1 MLLRDLL
8 APWFHYS
15 GSESFNQLSL
25 DSRAIKPGDLF
36 VAVPGYRVDGRNY
49 IDLATKNGALI
60 SLVHTDEPD
69 AHGKVVAGD
78 CMQILFFQLYR
89 QLSAL
94 AAQVYPLP
102 SKRLKLI
109 GVTGTNGK
117 TSITQLM
124 AQLLVCLDKRPAV
137 MGTLGNGLWGE
148 LLDNGNTTADPITI
162 MAQLKQF
169 DEQGAD
175 LCAMEVS
182 SHGLTQA
189 RVEAVPFDV
198 AIFTNL
204 SRDHLDYHGT
214 MQAYGDAKKRL
225 LHFHSLDSG
234 VINFDDDL
242 GKQWLAEDD
251 AHQMIGY
258 SIHGDNAEVR
268 QKAMIYTQGNHFYNQ
283 GVKTSVVWP
292 GGTADLDAPLLGAF
306 NLSNLL
312 AALAGLYQ
320 VGFDMNELCN
330 AVPKLHA
337 VTGRMERFT
346 TQNGIT
352 LVVDYAHTP
361 DAIVQTLQALRGHC
375 KGELWCLFGCG
386 GDRDKGKRP
395 LMAKAAEQYADRL
408 MVTSD
413 NARSEA
419 PDEIINDILAGLT
432 HVGNALTQVDRELAI
447 RQVVAEA
454 KPGDIIL
461 LAGKGHETYQEAGG
475 VRCDYDERALARD
488 LASNH
493 VEVNR

>member
-15 GSESFNQLSL
+15 GPESFNQLSL
-25 DSRAIKPGDLF
+25 DSRSIKPGDLF
-36 VAVPGYRVDGRNY
+36 VAVPGYQVDGRNY
-49 IDLATKNGALI
+49 IDLAAKNGAQM

-94 AAQVYPLP
+94 AAQAYPLP
-102 SKRLKLI
+102 TDRLKLI

-124 AQLLVCLDKRPAV
+124 AQLLVCLSKNPAI

-148 LLDNGNTTADPITI
+148 LLDSGNTTADPITI
-162 MAQLKQF
+162 MGQLKQF

-175 LCAMEVS
+175 LCAIEVS

-189 RVEAVPFDV
+189 RVDAVPFDV

-225 LHFHSLDSG
+225 LHFPSLNSA

-251 AHQMIGY
+251 TNQMIGY
-258 SIHGDNAEVR
+258 SIHGDDAEVR
-268 QKAMIYTQGNHFYNQ
+268 QKATIYTQRNYFHHQ
-283 GVKTSVVWP
+283 GVKSSLVWP
-292 GGTADLDAPLLGAF
+292 GGKADIDAPLLGAF
-306 NLSNLL
+306 SLSNLL

-320 VGFDMNELCN
+320 VGFDMNELLE

-337 VTGRMERFT
+337 VMGRMERFT
-346 TQNGIT
+346 TLNGIT

-361 DAIVQTLQALRGHC
+361 DAIEKVLQALRVHC
-375 KGELWCLFGCG
+375 EGELWCLFGCG

-395 LMAKAAEQYADRL
+395 LMAQAAESYADRL
-408 MVTSD
+408 MITSD
-413 NARSEA
+413 NARSE
-419 PDEIINDILAGLT
+419 PPNEIINDILAGLT
-432 HVGNALTQVDRELAI
+432 HVDNALTQVDRELAI

-454 KPGDIIL
+454 KSGDIIL
-461 LAGKGHETYQEAGG
+461 LAGKGHETYQEASG
-475 VRCDYDERALARD
+475 VRSAYDERALARH
-488 LASNH
+488 LAQH
-493 VEVNR
+493 YVEVNT